1 MFNEITIKQS
11 NNLLFDLGQI
21 AESLL
26 FYKKVNLVCNPSFF
40 KYLID
45 YDETDSFFELIAL
58 GQINVKIEDNIF
70 ASMRNVIGEDKI
82 LWYKP
87 VLVQGKNVS
96 LKDRLEKVIYD
107 TTKRSGFSKRLT
119 KKILNNSNVLLHSD
133 VVLEYVKQD
142 LRDEVYLKRAF
153 SHSLQDFDPKVIVQP
168 ENIEVKINQHDK
180 GILINSN
187 INFSKINE
195 LNDNGKTINEES
207 ILLKMMN
214 TRIDSTL
221 ASKTNSDLITS
232 PLTTILIKEKVNH
245 IISKTSKNL
254 DQIDN
259 FSNVFLHDGKKIRN
273 VLNSRERSLKEYIK
287 ILEKADKFK
296 HWLNNIEDDKNLL
309 SEYNKAVTSETWVDK
324 LPGKSFRWTFFTGV
338 GLTID
343 MLGAGGIGTAIGT
356 AISAGDTFILDK
368 LIKGWKP
375 NTFVNNE
382 LDDFIKQ
389 K

>member
-58 GQINVKIEDNIF
+58 GQINVQIEDNIF

-96 LKDRLEKVIYD
+96 LQDRLEKVIYD

-142 LRDEVYLKRAF
+142 LQDEIYLKRAF

-195 LNDNGKTINEES
+195 LNENGKTINEES

-254 DQIDN
+254 EQIDN

>member
-26 FYKKVNLVCNPSFF
+26 FYKTVNLVCNPSFF

-58 GQINVKIEDNIF
+58 GQINVQIEDNIF

-96 LKDRLEKVIYD
+96 LQDRLEKVIYD

-142 LRDEVYLKRAF
+142 LQDEIYLKRAF

-195 LNDNGKTINEES
+195 LNESGKTINEES

-254 DQIDN
+254 EQIDN

>member
-40 KYLID
+40 KYLVD

-58 GQINVKIEDNIF
+58 GQINVQIEDNIF
-70 ASMRNVIGEDKI
+70 ASMRNVIGKDKI

-96 LKDRLEKVIYD
+96 LQDRLEKVIYD

-142 LRDEVYLKRAF
+142 LQDEIYLKRAF
-153 SHSLQDFDPKVIVQP
+153 SHSLQDFNPKVIVQP

-195 LNDNGKTINEES
+195 LNENGKTINEES

-245 IISKTSKNL
+245 VISKTSKNL

-296 HWLNNIEDDKNLL
+296 YWLNNIEDDKNLL

-338 GLTID
+338 GFTID